1 MTRMHLRRELEE
13 AMAAPKKEIS
23 DEPAADEPPKVE
35 MNREVATKE
44 MAPEQQQELPLSPPP
59 LPNDFE
65 QAKTFTASEVND
77 DEGYG
82 NDLEALFTSELKESI
97 YGDEDVGM
105 SVPGG
110 GDTKSILTENDMFPE
125 EEDAD
130 EENLMYAAYNINV
143 DVADVDE
150 PEMIE
155 NAFAPD
161 NDFFSGEPPQSKKL
175 PEAEESEVEYEIYN
189 GAEEKETS
197 DKFEALLYNLQ
208 GALMV
213 NDHLDVYYRHEYAN
227 KITAP

>member
-1 MTRMHLRRELEE
+1 MHLRRELEE
-13 AMAAPKKEIS
+13 AMTAPKKEMPDKS
-23 DEPAADEPPKVE
+23 AADEPPKVE

-44 MAPEQQQELPLSPPP
+44 VAPEQQQELPLSPPP

-65 QAKTFTASEVND
+65 QAKTFIASEVND
-77 DEGYG
+77 NEGYG
-82 NDLEALFTSELKESI
+82 NDLEALFNSELKESI

-110 GDTKSILTENDMFPE
+110 GDTKSILTDDDMFPE

-161 NDFFSGEPPQSKKL
+161 NDFFSREPPQSKKL
-175 PEAEESEVEYEIYN
+175 PEVESEVEYEIYN
-189 GAEEKETS
+189 GAEEMETL
-197 DKFEALLYNLQ
+197 DKFKALLCSLQ

-213 NDHLDVYYRHEYAN
+213 NDHLDVYYRHEYA
-227 KITAP
+227 IIVTAP